1 MWPLVLASGIVGSR
15 PDLVRWARGQEKLQK
30 TDEYEVLR
38 DSVVTKYQGV
48 LVSGHVGPQSDKVV
62 EFAQGCKPPNLLNF
76 VIKKE
81 LYLTGFHPGWNEQ

>member
-15 PDLVRWARGQEKLQK
+15 PDLVRWARGLEKLQK

-48 LVSGHVGPQSDKVV
+48 LVSGHVGPRSGVV
-62 EFAQGCKPPNLLNF
+62 RWAHGLVWAVTWPRLLRVTLSCLPFNLSAL
-76 VIKKE
+76 
-81 LYLTGFHPGWNEQ
+81 